1 MASTPESMTTT
12 EAFKK
17 RYVAGLKNP
26 VPTSAKLQRLLD
38 FKESLKLGDEYQWGV
53 SLILPHGHTW
63 NGGGNYG
70 ALITLNDAQAG
81 QIKTAKAKG
90 CEYMNRSQIPYGVL
104 SKGETS
110 EQVFEPVMDVYMQ
123 RLIEATAHGIEM
135 QVWYGGLSIGTI
147 DAGGVG
153 ALVGVRFTATISK
166 AMWAAGLFKA
176 SEGMPIDIW
185 DQSGTNGLPGATK
198 RTATGAARIV
208 TVNAATR
215 AVTIDLA
222 AAGDYVGIVAT
233 DVIVPFAAKGNWTD
247 GLHAIIAN
255 SIAATGL
262 VLGIDSSVY
271 GLWRAT
277 SFAVG
282 GQLTMTKFLQ
292 ATAVLSVNA
301 GDPVDFTDGDGT
313 VGSDKEEY
321 EPYILLCSPYTQ
333 IDLVTE
339 QAALRRYTSQDE
351 IKKLRVGGQGLII
364 ETPIGPVKVVTSTYC
379 KAGHAFLIRASDWH
393 LIGSSLPTFGIANK
407 PGDESLM
414 LDLPDKNGFE
424 VRRYAD
430 LGVVA
435 DVLNSSLILT
445 GIVNASL

>member
-17 RYVAGLKNP
+17 RYVDGLKNP
-26 VPTSAKLQRLLD
+26 VPTSAKLQRMLD
-38 FKESLKLGDEYQWGV
+38 FKREQKLGDEYQWGV
-53 SLILPHGHTW
+53 SLQLPHGHTW

-70 ALITLNDAQAG
+70 SLITLNDAQAG
-81 QIKTAKAKG
+81 QIKTAKAKA
-90 CEYMNRSQIPYGVL
+90 CEYVNRAQIPYGVL
-104 SKGETS
+104 SKGETKA
-110 EQVFEPVMDVYMQ
+110 QVFEPVMDVYMQ

-153 ALVGVRFTATISK
+153 GLAGVRFTATISK
-166 AMWAAGLFKA
+166 ATWAAGLFKS

-185 DQSGTNGLPGATK
+185 NAGTGDAPGATK
-198 RTATGAARIV
+198 RTATGAAKIV

-233 DVIVPFAAKGNWTD
+233 DVLVPFAAKGNWTD
-247 GLHAIIAN
+247 GLDGIIAS
-255 SIAATGL
+255 SIAASGL

-271 GLWRAT
+271 GLWRAAA
-277 SFAVG
+277 FPVAG
-282 GQLTMTKFLQ
+282 ALTMTKLLQ

-301 GDPVDFTDGDGT
+301 GDAMDFTDGDGE
-313 VGSDKEEY
+313 VGSDKTET
-321 EPYILLCSPYTQ
+321 EPYVLLCSPYTQ

-339 QAALRRYTSQDE
+339 QAALRRYIDASDP
-351 IKKLRVGGQGLII
+351 KKLKGGGRGVEI
-364 ETPIGPVKVVTSTYC
+364 ETPIGTVRIVTSTYC
-379 KAGHAFLIRASDWH
+379 KAGHAFLIRPSDWH
-393 LIGSSLPTFGIANK
+393 LIGSSLPTFGIPGK
-407 PGDESLM
+407 PGDENLIV
-414 LDLPDKNGFE
+414 DLQDKNGFE

-435 DVLNSSLILT
+435 DVLNASLKLT